1 MTICYKAPNSVY
13 QRRPLVSTA
22 SGAAGGAGWLADG
35 EGRSDKT
42 GVMASQEPP
51 DYYEILQISAT
62 AEPETVHKVYRLLAQ
77 RCHPDN
83 KDTGN
88 EAQFRQLSEAYHVL
102 SDPER
107 RAQYDVRHAAL
118 RQARWRL
125 VATGAQVANDFEA
138 EQLVRLTVL
147 EVLYTR
153 RRSEPGQAGLS
164 LWELESLI
172 GRAREQL
179 EFTVWYLTA
188 KKYITRSDSAELLIT
203 AEGVEFLEANYATNA
218 QRRLGAGQKAS

>member
-1 MTICYKAPNSVY
+1 
-13 QRRPLVSTA
+13 
-22 SGAAGGAGWLADG
+22 
-35 EGRSDKT
+35 
-42 GVMASQEPP
+42 MASETP
-51 DYYEILQISAT
+51 DYYEILQISPT

-83 KDTGN
+83 KETGN

-102 SDPER
+102 SDSER
-107 RAQYDVRHAAL
+107 RAQYDVGHTAL
-118 RQARWRL
+118 SEARWRL
-125 VATGAQVANDFEA
+125 VSNGTQASNDFEV

-153 RRSEPGQAGLS
+153 RRTEPSLS
-164 LWELESLI
+164 GVSMWDLERLI

-188 KKYITRSDSAELLIT
+188 KKYITRSDSAELVIT
-203 AEGVEFLEANYATNA
+203 AEGVEFLEANYAMNT
-218 QRRLGAGQKAS
+218 QRRLTQGQKAS

>member
-1 MTICYKAPNSVY
+1 
-13 QRRPLVSTA
+13 
-22 SGAAGGAGWLADG
+22 
-35 EGRSDKT
+35 
-42 GVMASQEPP
+42 MARNETP
-51 DYYEILQISAT
+51 DYYEILQISPT

-83 KDTGN
+83 KETGN

-107 RAQYDVRHAAL
+107 RAQYDVNHAAQ
-118 RQARWRL
+118 REARWRL
-125 VATGAQVANDFEA
+125 VSNGTQAANDFEV

-153 RRSEPGQAGLS
+153 RRTEPSSAGIS
-164 LWELESLI
+164 TFELERLI

-179 EFTVWYLTA
+179 EFTVWYLVA
-188 KKYITRSDSAELLIT
+188 KKYVTRSDAAELVIT
-203 AEGVEFLEANYATNA
+203 AEGVEFLESNYATNA
-218 QRRLGAGQKAS
+218 QRRLNPGQQKAS

>member
-1 MTICYKAPNSVY
+1 MAKAE
-13 QRRPLVSTA
+13 T
-22 SGAAGGAGWLADG
+22 
-35 EGRSDKT
+35 
-42 GVMASQEPP
+42 P
-51 DYYEILQISAT
+51 DYYEILQISST

-107 RAQYDVRHAAL
+107 RAQYDIGHAAL
-118 RQARWRL
+118 REARWRL
-125 VATGAQVANDFEA
+125 VSNGAQAANDFEV

-153 RRSEPGQAGLS
+153 RRTEPGGPAIS
-164 LWELESLI
+164 LWDLEKLI

-179 EFTVWYLTA
+179 EFTIWYLSA
-188 KKYITRSDSAELLIT
+188 KKFVARSDSAELVIT
-203 AEGVEFLEANYATNA
+203 ADGVEYLEANYATNS
-218 QRRLGAGQKAS
+218 QRRLSPGQKAS

>member
-1 MTICYKAPNSVY
+1 MA
-13 QRRPLVSTA
+13 RPETA
-22 SGAAGGAGWLADG
+22 
-35 EGRSDKT
+35 
-42 GVMASQEPP
+42 
-51 DYYEILQISAT
+51 DYYEILQISPT

-83 KDTGN
+83 TDTGN

-107 RAQYDVRHAAL
+107 RAQYDVGHAAL

-125 VATGAQVANDFEA
+125 VSNGAQAANDFEV

-153 RRSEPGQAGLS
+153 RRTEPGSVGIS
-164 LWELESLI
+164 LFELEGLI

-179 EFTVWYLTA
+179 EFTVWYLVA
-188 KKYITRSDSAELLIT
+188 KKYIVRSDSAELVIT
-203 AEGVEFLEANYATNA
+203 AEGVEFLESNYATNS
-218 QRRLGAGQKAS
+218 QRRLNAGQKAS

>member
-1 MTICYKAPNSVY
+1 
-13 QRRPLVSTA
+13 
-22 SGAAGGAGWLADG
+22 
-35 EGRSDKT
+35 
-42 GVMASQEPP
+42 MAREDTP
-51 DYYEILQISAT
+51 DYYEILQISPT

-83 KDTGN
+83 KETGN
-88 EAQFRQLSEAYHVL
+88 EGQFRQLSEAYHVL

-107 RAQYDVRHAAL
+107 RAQYDIGHVAL

-125 VATGAQVANDFEA
+125 VANGTQAASDFEV
-138 EQLVRLTVL
+138 EQLIRLTVL

-153 RRSEPGQAGLS
+153 RRTEPGSAGIS
-164 LWELESLI
+164 IWDLEQLI

-179 EFTVWYLTA
+179 EFTVWYLAA
-188 KKYITRSDSAELLIT
+188 KKYVTRSDGAELVIT
-203 AEGVEFLEANYATNA
+203 AEGVEFLEGNYAISA

>member
-1 MTICYKAPNSVY
+1 M
-13 QRRPLVSTA
+13 
-22 SGAAGGAGWLADG
+22 
-35 EGRSDKT
+35 GRDQT
-42 GVMASQEPP
+42 P
-51 DYYEILQISAT
+51 DYYEILQISPT

-88 EAQFRQLSEAYHVL
+88 EAQFRELSEAYRVL

-107 RAQYDVRHAAL
+107 RAQYDISHAAM
-118 RQARWRL
+118 RQARWKL
-125 VATGAQVANDFEA
+125 VLDGAQAVNDFDV
-138 EQLVRLTVL
+138 EQLIRLTVL

-153 RRSEPGQAGLS
+153 RRTEPGNSGLS
-164 LWELESLI
+164 LWDLESLI

-188 KKYITRSDSAELLIT
+188 KKYVTRSDSAELVIT
-203 AEGVEFLEANYATNA
+203 AEGVEFLESNYTINA
-218 QRRLGAGQKAS
+218 QRRLNPGQKAS

>member
-1 MTICYKAPNSVY
+1 
-13 QRRPLVSTA
+13 
-22 SGAAGGAGWLADG
+22 
-35 EGRSDKT
+35 
-42 GVMASQEPP
+42 MARDETP
-51 DYYEILQISAT
+51 DYYEILQISPS

-83 KDTGN
+83 TETGN
-88 EAQFRQLSEAYHVL
+88 EAQFRQLSAAYHVL

-107 RAQYDVRHAAL
+107 RAQYDVSHAAL
-118 RQARWRL
+118 RQSRWRL
-125 VATGAQVANDFEA
+125 VASGAQSANDFEV

-153 RRSEPGQAGLS
+153 RRTEPSLAGMS
-164 LWELESLI
+164 MWDLEQLI

-188 KKYITRSDSAELLIT
+188 KKYITRSDSAELVIT
-203 AEGVEFLEANYATNA
+203 AEGVEFLEANYAVNT
-218 QRRLGAGQKAS
+218 QRRLTQGQKAS

>member
-1 MTICYKAPNSVY
+1 
-13 QRRPLVSTA
+13 
-22 SGAAGGAGWLADG
+22 
-35 EGRSDKT
+35 
-42 GVMASQEPP
+42 MARDETP
-51 DYYEILQISAT
+51 DYYEILQISPT
-62 AEPETVHKVYRLLAQ
+62 AEPDTVHRVYRLLAQ

-83 KDTGN
+83 KETGN
-88 EAQFRQLSEAYHVL
+88 EAQFRLLSEAYHVL

-107 RAQYDVRHAAL
+107 RAKYDIGHAAL

-125 VATGAQVANDFEA
+125 VASGSQAANDFEV

-153 RRSEPGQAGLS
+153 RRTEPGQSGVS
-164 LWELESLI
+164 MWDLESLI

-188 KKYITRSDSAELLIT
+188 KRYITRSDGAELVIT
-203 AEGVEFLEANYATNA
+203 AEGVEFLEGNYAVNA
-218 QRRLGAGQKAS
+218 QRRLTQGQKAS

>member
-1 MTICYKAPNSVY
+1 
-13 QRRPLVSTA
+13 
-22 SGAAGGAGWLADG
+22 
-35 EGRSDKT
+35 
-42 GVMASQEPP
+42 MARDDAP
-51 DYYEILQISAT
+51 DYYEILQISPA

-107 RAQYDVRHAAL
+107 RAQYDVGHAAL
-118 RQARWRL
+118 REARWRL
-125 VATGAQVANDFEA
+125 VSNGADSANDFEM
-138 EQLVRLTVL
+138 EQLVRLTLL

-153 RRSEPGQAGLS
+153 RRTEPGSAGIS
-164 LWELESLI
+164 TFELEKLI

-179 EFTVWYLTA
+179 EFTVWYLVQ
-188 KKYITRSDSAELLIT
+188 KKFITRSDAADLVIT
-203 AEGVEFLEANYATNA
+203 AEGVEFLEANYAANP
-218 QRRLGAGQKAS
+218 QRRLNPGRKAS

>member
-1 MTICYKAPNSVY
+1 MAKA
-13 QRRPLVSTA
+13 
-22 SGAAGGAGWLADG
+22 
-35 EGRSDKT
+35 ERSDNFDMPSET
-42 GVMASQEPP
+42 P
-51 DYYEILQISAT
+51 DYYEILQISPA

-88 EAQFRQLSEAYHVL
+88 EAQFRHLSEAYHVL

-107 RAQYDVRHAAL
+107 RAKYDVGHAAL
-118 RQARWRL
+118 QQSRWRL
-125 VATGAQVANDFEA
+125 VSNGSQAANDFEV

-153 RRSEPGQAGLS
+153 RRTEPSRAGIS
-164 LWELESLI
+164 IWDLEQLI

-179 EFTVWYLTA
+179 EFTIWYLTA
-188 KKYITRSDSAELLIT
+188 KKYITRSDSAEMVIT
-203 AEGVEFLEANYATNA
+203 AEGVEFLESNYAINS
-218 QRRLGAGQKAS
+218 QRRLPQGQKAS

>member
-1 MTICYKAPNSVY
+1 MA
-13 QRRPLVSTA
+13 TA
-22 SGAAGGAGWLADG
+22 W
-35 EGRSDKT
+35 RSDNPDDMPK
-42 GVMASQEPP
+42 GEIP
-51 DYYEILQISAT
+51 DYYEILQISPT
-62 AEPETVHKVYRLLAQ
+62 AEPETVHRVYRLLAQ

-83 KDTGN
+83 TETGN

-107 RAQYDVRHAAL
+107 RAQYDIGHAEL

-125 VATGAQVANDFEA
+125 VSNGAHAANDFEV

-153 RRSEPGQAGLS
+153 RRTEPGLAGMA
-164 LWELESLI
+164 LWDLEQLI

-179 EFTVWYLTA
+179 EFTVWYLTS
-188 KKYITRSDSAELLIT
+188 KKYITRSDGAELVIT
-203 AEGVEFLEANYATNA
+203 AEGVEFLESNYVVNS
-218 QRRLGAGQKAS
+218 QRRITQGQKAS